1 MNKLLEFQKKVGA
14 ITKDSTNPFYKSNY
28 FDINKLIEVIKPILN
43 EVGLVL
49 LQPLENL
56 NGKPA
61 LRTIV
66 CDPEAKDMA
75 LAYIMDS
82 TIPLPENPDPQK
94 IGSIITYYRRY
105 AIQSLLFL
113 QAEDDDGNMAT
124 QNKEVKKEAAK
135 PLSDYQKICLALKK
149 NNPELKSLDD
159 YKNACYDITGFPLLK
174 GHYQDIIN
182 SLK

>member
-14 ITKDSTNPFYKSNY
+14 ISKDSQNPFFKSNY

-43 EVGLVL
+43 ELGLVL

-66 CDPEAKDMA
+66 YDPDAKDMT
-75 LAYIMDS
+75 LAYLMDS

-94 IGSIITYYRRY
+94 MGSIITYYRRY

-113 QAEDDDGNMAT
+113 QAEDTDGEIG
-124 QNKEVKKEAAK
+124 QNKNVGQIGLAPTPVKR
-135 PLSDYQKICLALKK
+135 
-149 NNPELKSLDD
+149 NPYSL
-159 YKNACYDITGFPLLK
+159 
-174 GHYQDIIN
+174 
-182 SLK
+182 